1 MRRCSLCWDRHWCM
15 TIQVLGTVSNQ
26 EPLYFSQ
33 IIKQE
38 LPQALRQRGWWQRSP
53 FYTLESPRQCSSR
66 VSTSFCKGNTHGQA
80 PWHSPSVRLQL
91 SWKCFCLQFSALVL
105 FEMLGS
111 STAPGNSPVRSMQ
124 LIHLEMSLLSC
135 QRASLQQLHSVYAF
149 RLLLQG
155 HKAYFKTSKIQFW
168 SNLVTSGA
176 REPTHESGK
185 MASV

>member
-1 MRRCSLCWDRHWCM
+1 MRHCSLCWDRHWCM

-26 EPLYFSQ
+26 KPLYFSQ

-38 LPQALRQRGWWQRSP
+38 LPQALRQWGWWQRSP

-66 VSTSFCKGNTHGQA
+66 VSPSFCKGNTHGQA

-111 STAPGNSPVRSMQ
+111 STAPGNSPERSMQ
-124 LIHLEMSLLSC
+124 LIHLKMSLLPYSEGFISATAFSLC
-135 QRASLQQLHSVYAF
+135 IQASF
-149 RLLLQG
+149 
-155 HKAYFKTSKIQFW
+155 
-168 SNLVTSGA
+168 A
-176 REPTHESGK
+176 RPQSIL
-185 MASV
+185 